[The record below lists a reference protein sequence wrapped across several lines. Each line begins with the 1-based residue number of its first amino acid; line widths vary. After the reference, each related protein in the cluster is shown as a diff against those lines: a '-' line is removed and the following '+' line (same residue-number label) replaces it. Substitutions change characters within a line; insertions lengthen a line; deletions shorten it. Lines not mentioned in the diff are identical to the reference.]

1 LKVDYLVAEIGSTTT
16 LVTAFN
22 AIYDSMGSV
31 VVDIPFQGKS
41 CTTVLDGD
49 VTIGLKN
56 AVKDIENQIG
66 ESLTWNKMLATSS
79 AAGGLRITVH
89 GLMEQMTVKAARE
102 AALGAGGIIKMVT
115 AGKMRKSDL
124 KRIHDI
130 NPNMIMIAGGTD
142 YGERE
147 TALYNAELI
156 SAEKF
161 SIPIVYCGNIENQEE
176 IKDIFKGQEIYLID
190 NVYPMV
196 DSLNVE
202 PARKIIQ
209 QAFEKNIVKAPGMNK
224 IKEMVNG
231 SIMPTPGAVMES
243 SKVLYD
249 MIGDLVVFDVGG
261 ATTDVHSVTDGST
274 VVLDM
279 LVNPEPKAKR
289 TVEGDLGVFINSK
302 NVIDLLDPRDLGG
315 LTKEYIAQ
323 HIKPIPT
330 EIDDINASSLL
341 TKKALDVAISRH
353 VGFIK
358 RKYDGE
364 SGFVA
369 YGKDLSEVKYIIGT
383 GGALTRLPKGKEM
396 LLGIRYLKDE
406 VTMLPKKGAK
416 VLLDQ
421 NYIMACA
428 GVLSRENKGVA
439 QALLIQSLGITKDM
453 EINEVSICLEKGA

>member
-1 LKVDYLVAEIGSTTT
+1 MKVDYLVAEIGSTTT

-22 AIYDSMGSV
+22 VAYDDKGRVSV
-31 VVDIPFQGKS
+31 NIPFQGKS
-41 CTTVLDGD
+41 CTTVTDGD
-49 VTIGLKN
+49 VTMGLKS
-56 AVKDIENQIG
+56 AIKDIENQIQ
-66 ESLTWNKMLATSS
+66 ESITWEKMLATSS

-89 GLMEQMTVKAARE
+89 GLMQQMTVKAARE

-130 NPNMIMIAGGTD
+130 SPNMIMIAGGTD

-156 SAEKF
+156 SKEKF

-176 IKDIFKGQEIYLID
+176 IKDIFYGQEIYVID

-196 DSLNVE
+196 DTLNVE
-202 PARKIIQ
+202 PARRIIQ

-243 SKVLYD
+243 SKVLYE

-261 ATTDVHSVTDGST
+261 ATTDVHSVTEGSSA
-274 VVLDM
+274 VLDM
-279 LVNPEPKAKR
+279 LINPEPKAKR

-302 NVIDLLDPRDLGG
+302 NLIDLLDPRDLGG
-315 LTKEYIAQ
+315 YTVEDISR
-323 HIKPIPT
+323 HIKAIPK
-330 EIDDINASSLL
+330 EVEDINASRLL
-341 TKKALDVAISRH
+341 SKKAIDVAIDRH

-383 GGALTRLPKGKEM
+383 GGALTRLPKGED
-396 LLGIRYLKDE
+396 LLLTIRYLKDE
-406 VTMLPKKGAK
+406 VTMLPKKAAK
-416 VLLDQ
+416 VLLDK

-428 GVLSRENKGVA
+428 GVLSRENSEVA
-439 QALLIQSLGITKDM
+439 KALLIQSLGITMDM
-453 EINEVSICLEKGA
+453 EIDEESSLV

>member
-1 LKVDYLVAEIGSTTT
+1 MKVDYLVAEIGSTTT

-22 AIYDSMGSV
+22 ACYDDKGQIAV
-31 VVDIPFQGKS
+31 KIPFQGKS

-49 VTIGLKN
+49 VTIGLRD
-56 AVKDIENQIG
+56 AIKDIENQIQ
-66 ESLTWNKMLATSS
+66 ESITWEKMLATSS

-156 SAEKF
+156 SLEKF
-161 SIPIVYCGNIENQEE
+161 NIPIVYCGNIENQDE
-176 IKDIFKGQEIYLID
+176 IKDIFCGQEIYIID

-196 DSLNVE
+196 DTLNVE

-209 QAFEKNIVKAPGMNK
+209 QAFEKNIVKAPGMYK

-261 ATTDVHSVTDGST
+261 ATTDVHSVTEGSS

-279 LVNPEPKAKR
+279 LINPEPKAKR

-302 NVIDLLDPRDLGG
+302 NLIDLLDPRDLGG
-315 LTKEYIAQ
+315 YTVEDINI
-323 HIKPIPT
+323 HIKAIPT
-330 EIDDINASSLL
+330 DVNDIIASRIL
-341 TKKALDVAISRH
+341 TKKAIDIAIDRH
-353 VGFIK
+353 VGVIK

-383 GGALTRLPKGKEM
+383 GGALTRLPKGEDL

-406 VTMLPKKGAK
+406 VTMLPKKGAV
-416 VLLDQ
+416 VLLDK

-428 GVLSRENKGVA
+428 GVLSVENSEIAK
-439 QALLIQSLGITKDM
+439 ALLIQSLGITVDM
-453 EINEVSICLEKGA
+453 EIDEDKGPA

>member
-1 LKVDYLVAEIGSTTT
+1 MKVDYLVAEIGSTTT

-22 AIYDSMGSV
+22 TCYDATRQV
-31 VVDIPFQGKS
+31 VVNIPFQGKS
-41 CTTVLDGD
+41 YTTAIDGD

-56 AVKDIENQIG
+56 AIKDIENQIQ
-66 ESLTWNKMLATSS
+66 ESITWKKMLATSS

-115 AGKMRKSDL
+115 AGKMLKSDL

-147 TALYNAELI
+147 TALYNAKLI

-161 SIPIVYCGNIENQEE
+161 SIPIVYCGNIENREE
-176 IKDIFKGQEIYLID
+176 IKDIFEGQEIYLID

-196 DSLNVE
+196 DTLNVE

-209 QAFEKNIVKAPGMNK
+209 EAFEKNIVKAPGMNK

-249 MIGDLVVFDVGG
+249 IIGDLVVFDVGG

-302 NVIDLLDPRDLGG
+302 NVVDLFDHRDLGKF
-315 LTKEYIAQ
+315 TKEHIMQ
-323 HIKPIPT
+323 HIKPIPM
-330 EIDDINASSLL
+330 EEDDINTSSLL
-341 TKKALDVAISRH
+341 TKKALDVAINRH

-358 RKYDGE
+358 RKYHGE

-383 GGALTRLPKGKEM
+383 GGALTRLPKGENL

-406 VTMLPKKGAK
+406 FTMLPKKGAK
-416 VLLDQ
+416 VLLDRD
-421 NYIMACA
+421 YIMACA
-428 GVLSRENKGVA
+428 GVLSRENKEVA
-439 QALLIQSLGITKDM
+439 KELLIQSLGITRDM
-453 EINEVSICLEKGA
+453 KISEDGN

>member
-1 LKVDYLVAEIGSTTT
+1 MKVDYLVAEIGSTTT

-22 AIYDSMGSV
+22 TGYDANGQIV
-31 VVDIPFQGKS
+31 VEIPFQGKS
-41 CTTVLDGD
+41 CTTVIDGD
-49 VTIGLKN
+49 VTIGLKD
-56 AVKDIENQIG
+56 AIIDMENQIK
-66 ESLTWNKMLATSS
+66 ESITWDKMLATSS

-115 AGKMRKSDL
+115 AGKMRKSDM

-147 TALYNAELI
+147 TALHNAELI

-161 SIPIVYCGNIENQEE
+161 NKPIVYCGNIENQEE
-176 IKDIFKGQEIYLID
+176 IKDIFEGQELYVID

-196 DSLNVE
+196 DMLNVE
-202 PARKIIQ
+202 PARKVIQ
-209 QAFEKNIVKAPGMNK
+209 EAFEKNIIKAPGMNK

-249 MIGDLVVFDVGG
+249 IIGDLVVFDVGG

-302 NVIDLLDPRDLGG
+302 NVIELLDTRDLGEF
-315 LTKEYIAQ
+315 TKENITA
-323 HIKPIPT
+323 HIKPIPM
-330 EIDDINASSLL
+330 EALDINASSLL
-341 TKKALDVAISRH
+341 TKKALDVSIDRH

-383 GGALTRLPKGKEM
+383 GGALTRLPKGEDL

-406 VTMLPKKGAK
+406 VTMLPRKSAK
-416 VLLDQ
+416 VLLDK

-428 GVLSRENKGVA
+428 GVLSRENKDVA
-439 QALLIQSLGITKDM
+439 KALLIQSLGITSNM
-453 EINEVSICLEKGA
+453 EINKGNDPV